1 MTLGERISSYQTQ
14 ANMSQDVLA
23 EKIGVTRQ
31 TISKWETDQSTP
43 EFNKILP
50 LCEIFGITTDEF
62 IKGEKVST
70 PTSSKEDNEQA
81 IRKRHKQKAFIVC
94 ISVFLYCI
102 GTFSLPYMTESLEYE
117 VSHALMIT
125 TTLWSVATVILLY
138 YFISRPKEKKKN
150 INTFHSIETT
160 SEDTIYTE
168 KIKETIEE
176 TQNKKK
182 KQKTKQ
188 KIMGILALLFLLL
201 YFFVSFMSMAWN
213 VTWMIWIVLAIAE
226 IITSLL
232 LDIKGEQKC
241 NIKD

>member
-1 MTLGERISSYQTQ
+1 MTLGERISSYRTQ

-70 PTSSKEDNEQA
+70 PTSSREDNEQA
-81 IRKRHKQKAFIVC
+81 IRKRHKQKAFVIC

-138 YFISRPKEKKKN
+138 YFISHPKEKRKN
-150 INTFHSIETT
+150 TNMSQSINSHIETT
-160 SEDTIYTE
+160 PKDTIYTE
-168 KIKETIEE
+168 EMET
-176 TQNKKK
+176 KKK
-182 KQKTKQ
+182 KQKTKR

-201 YFFVSFMSMAWN
+201 YLFVSFMSMAWN

-232 LDIKGEQKC
+232 LDIKGEQTC